1 MLRNMVPRLSAG
13 TGDGYN
19 KLCAMQ
25 SISWQRGDMKITEFP
40 ECSSRYLAILV
51 QYLNDELAD
60 EISGYLS
67 AEDALSALD
76 LGWLTVGTG
85 DAGPKVMHKWFAE
98 LLDSP
103 RWGMVRFL
111 RGGDREHCKALA
123 NAHRLAAG
131 GHEINWPRSSFPGDV
146 PARGPLKTLALHAAH
161 YLSSRDARVSGVRM
175 ACRTN
180 YYYATSKGERIG
192 WTRTAIEAW
201 RSLQTREITEE
212 TVELKRIS

>member
-13 TGDGYN
+13 SGDGYN

-25 SISWQRGDMKITEFP
+25 LISWQRGDMNITEFP

-60 EISGYLS
+60 EISEYLS
-67 AEDALSALD
+67 AEDALSVLD

-85 DAGPKVMHKWFAE
+85 DAGPKVTHKWFAG

-103 RWGMVRFL
+103 RWGVVRFL
-111 RGGDREHCKALA
+111 DGGDREYCTAVA

-131 GHEINWPRSSFPGDV
+131 GQEIRWPRNSVPVDV
-146 PARGPLKTLALHAAH
+146 PKREPLQALALYVVNH
-161 YLSSRDARVSGVRM
+161 LSSRDARVNGVRM
-175 ACRTN
+175 ACHTN
-180 YYYATSKGERIG
+180 YHYATSKGERIG

-201 RSLQTREITEE
+201 RSLQAQEITEE
-212 TVELKRIS
+212 T